1 MAMILIEGMD
11 KGFAPGSDKESP
23 ETCVLLGS
31 SGPRL
36 QVNLKN

>member
-1 MAMILIEGMD
+1 MAVIFEEGMG

-23 ETCVLLGS
+23 ETRVLLGS

-36 QVNLKN
+36 QANRIS